1 MQENELKL
9 VLQELYRL
17 DPDLQTFEDQLK
29 PILLQMSEL
38 RPDTKFTPALAA
50 KIKAQVLRRI
60 AVMPSPPVKSFIFN
74 FMNKKLY
81 TYTLS
86 AVVLGLVVFMVITT
100 IPQSSR
106 PISQLDNNDNSAVTS
121 LSATDKANEN
131 EATDIVRLAAGAFG
145 SLTSVAQAV
154 PSHGR
159 MVLADGITVSAEV
172 AEMMAPAG
180 LGGDSN
186 ATAKSPNVVGDQAIS
201 AISSSGSAGID
212 MKMIAPAFNFNYVY
226 QGDPLVLTSGEADVY
241 RRLKGVPGSAQTLT
255 SLVSNLELNGV
266 SLNSF
271 RSLDVTSLTLQE
283 GRDKGLAINFDFLEG
298 TVNIYENWQRW
309 RLLEREACGGD
320 ESCWQKFRL
329 KLEDVPS
336 NESLIAMANDFIAKH
351 QINLQHYGQPE
362 VDNAW
367 RQDYER
373 VGGGADFYIPE
384 YATVIYPL
392 LVADEPVRDQGG
404 NYVGLRVSINLLQ
417 QAVSGL
423 SNLAP
428 YRYEASAYELE
439 TSADR
444 IMAVALKGGWN
455 RSYFSGGE
463 NTRELFLGTP
473 TKSFVQI
480 WHYVDN
486 RSDELL
492 VPALVFPVINMPT
505 EGYYGQRFVT
515 VPLVKELLAE
525 IEQGYSGDG
534 EIMPMVK
541 ELR

>member
-1 MQENELKL
+1 MQENELKS

-17 DPDLQTFEDQLK
+17 DPDLQAFEDQLK

-50 KIKAQVLRRI
+50 KIKTEVLQRMAI
-60 AVMPSPPVKSFIFN
+60 MPSPLAKSFIFN
-74 FMNKKLY
+74 FMNKKIY

-86 AVVLGLVVFMVITT
+86 AVVLGLVVFMVIAT
-100 IPQSSR
+100 IPQSSQPASR
-106 PISQLDNNDNSAVTS
+106 LVNNDNAATAP
-121 LSATDKANEN
+121 LSATDEVNET
-131 EATDIVRLAAGAFG
+131 TDIVRLTAGAFG
-145 SLTSVAQAV
+145 SLASVVQAV

-159 MVLADGITVSAEV
+159 MVSADGLTVSAEA

-180 LGGDSN
+180 LGGGSN
-186 ATAKSPNVVGDQAIS
+186 MTAMSPNSGSDQAVS
-201 AISSSGSAGID
+201 TISSSGSAGID
-212 MKMIAPAFNFNYVY
+212 MKMIAPAFNFTYVY
-226 QGDPLVLTSGEADVY
+226 QGDPLVLASGEADVY
-241 RRLKGVPGSAQTLT
+241 RRLKSVSGSAQTLT
-255 SLVSNLELNGV
+255 SLVSNLDLNGV

-271 RSLDVTSLTLQE
+271 KSLDVTSLTLQE
-283 GRDKGLAINFDFLEG
+283 DRDKGLAINFDFLEG

-329 KLEDVPS
+329 KLEDVPTDK
-336 NESLIAMANDFIAKH
+336 SLIVTANDFMAKH
-351 QINLQHYGQPE
+351 QINLQYYGQPE

-392 LVADEPVRDQGG
+392 LVADEPARDQGG
-404 NYVGLRVSINLLQ
+404 NYVGLRVSINLLHK
-417 QAVSGL
+417 AVSGL

-439 TSADR
+439 TSVDR
-444 IMAVALKGGWN
+444 IIAVALKGGWN

-463 NTRELFLGTP
+463 NTRELSLGTP
-473 TKSFVQI
+473 TKAFVQI

-492 VPALVFPVINMPT
+492 VPALIFPVINMPA

-525 IEQGYSGDG
+525 IEQGYSSGSG
-534 EIMPMVK
+534 EIMPMVR